1 MIRRVVWLVGVL
13 GLVLAQAALA
23 QEQGGTVN
31 LYTSNN
37 AEVVETLIDVAHERA
52 PLLKINVV
60 YGGSVTLMKRIEAE
74 ARAPK
79 ADVFW
84 AASASVLDGFKSVLT
99 AYRSPQSSA
108 IPAQYVEPHGLWT
121 VCNVHVAVLM
131 LNTRQLGSLP
141 RPLSWSDLTD
151 PRFKGKII
159 VVDPNTT
166 STGHMILWGVSK
178 LLGAKEFRALARN
191 VTVARNSA
199 FVSSSVGQGEYAVGL
214 TFEANA
220 YPYVAGGQKEIELV
234 YPKDGTFVS
243 EESAAMVRNAPH
255 AAAARV
261 LYDLLLSRALQ
272 VELLRRAFRRPG
284 RDDIAVGRYVGLA
297 PLNELKTVPIDED
310 EAREARGRFLA
321 RWREVR
327 AGLDGG

>member
-1 MIRRVVWLVGVL
+1 MIRRVVWFVGVL

-52 PLLKINVV
+52 PLLGINVV

-74 ARAPK
+74 AGAPK

-84 AASASVLDGFKSVLT
+84 AASASVLDGLKSVLA
-99 AYRSPQSSA
+99 AYRSPQTKA
-108 IPAQYVEPHGLWT
+108 IPAQYVESHGLWT
-121 VCNVHVAVLM
+121 VCNVQVAVLM

-141 RPLSWSDLTD
+141 RPRSWRDLAD
-151 PRFKGKII
+151 PRFKGKVI
-159 VVDPNTT
+159 VADPNTT
-166 STGHMILWGVSK
+166 STGHMILWGASK
-178 LLGAKEFRALARN
+178 RLSAEEFRALARN

-220 YPYVAGGQKEIELV
+220 YPYVAGGQNEIELV
-234 YPKDGTFVS
+234 YPMDGTFVS

-255 AAAARV
+255 AEAAQM
-261 LYDLLLSRALQ
+261 LYDLLLSRAVQ
-272 VELLRRAFRRPG
+272 VDLLRRAFRRPS
-284 RDDIAVGRYVGLA
+284 RNDIDVRGYVGLA
-297 PLNELKTVPIDED
+297 ALRDLMTTPIDEE
-310 EAREARGRFLA
+310 EARDARGRFLA
-321 RWREVR
+321 RWQEVR